1 MNTLQDIIIWIG
13 IILGVVLF
21 KWTKPVILK
30 VILVGLILTFVLPFL
45 STNILIINVTSIA
58 FGILSLTYSIHCAI
72 NKNWTN
78 LIIGIFAFATFF
90 WALLNWQYYGEL
102 QLLMIIPF
110 GIYILTVIKWKK
122 NINQLS
128 LLSIFGMYE
137 LSVFLRLIKQ
147 WLN

>member
-1 MNTLQDIIIWIG
+1 MNTVQDIIIWIG

-45 STNILIINVTSIA
+45 SSNILIINVTSIA
-58 FGILSLTYSIHCAI
+58 FGILSLTYSIYCALD
-72 NKNWTN
+72 KNWTN
-78 LIIGIFAFATFF
+78 LIIGIFAFTTFF
-90 WALLNWQYYGEL
+90 WALLSWPYYGEL
-102 QLLMIIPF
+102 QLSMLIPF
-110 GIYILTVIKWKK
+110 GIYILIVIKWKK

-128 LLSIFGMYE
+128 ILSIFGMYE
-137 LSVFLRLIKQ
+137 LSVFLRLVKQ